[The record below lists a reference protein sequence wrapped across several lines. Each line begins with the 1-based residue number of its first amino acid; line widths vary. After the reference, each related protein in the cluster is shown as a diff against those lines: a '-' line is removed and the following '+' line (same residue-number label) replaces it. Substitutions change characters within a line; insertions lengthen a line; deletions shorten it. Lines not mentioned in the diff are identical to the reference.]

1 MAFKMGFNKDEL
13 AGAPPL
19 PEGWYTLQF
28 KGFKPRASKDKE
40 SVSLNAEFAVINNVN
55 DEFNNRKVFAGINTK
70 MAFMWPDFVHATGLE
85 MEVVQDAD
93 AGTEKQNYTIPGVF
107 ENSDTAPDEPE
118 KWKYQGLLL
127 NKTLEVELANIPAQ
141 NGFRAK
147 NEIRQYK
154 CAVTGCTEK
163 HSTNLIRN

>member
-13 AGAPPL
+13 TGGVPV

-28 KGFKPRASKDKE
+28 KGFKPKKSKDGE
-40 SVSLNAEFAVINNVN
+40 SVSLNAEFSIINNAT
-55 DEFNNRKVFAGINTK
+55 EEYNNRRVFNGINTK
-70 MAFMWPDFVHATGLE
+70 MAFMWQDFVHATGLE

-107 ENSDTAPDEPE
+107 ENSDTSPDDPE
-118 KWKYQGLLL
+118 KWKYQGALV

-147 NEIRQYK
+147 NEVRQFK
-154 CAVTGCTEK
+154 CAVAGCTEK